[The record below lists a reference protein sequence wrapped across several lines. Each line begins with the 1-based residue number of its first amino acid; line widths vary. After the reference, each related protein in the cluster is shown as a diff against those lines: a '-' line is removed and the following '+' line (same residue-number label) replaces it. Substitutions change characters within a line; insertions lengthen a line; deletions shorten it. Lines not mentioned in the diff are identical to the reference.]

1 MATSIWDVAT
11 EGASS
16 FNNYGYRGLYTKEIS
31 NKDSTELSI
40 MKCIEQ
46 LTGSKVMQQIS

>member
-16 FNNYGYRGLYTKEIS
+16 FNNYGYKPDI
-31 NKDSTELSI
+31 ELSYDD
-40 MKCIEQ
+40 
-46 LTGSKVMQQIS
+46 